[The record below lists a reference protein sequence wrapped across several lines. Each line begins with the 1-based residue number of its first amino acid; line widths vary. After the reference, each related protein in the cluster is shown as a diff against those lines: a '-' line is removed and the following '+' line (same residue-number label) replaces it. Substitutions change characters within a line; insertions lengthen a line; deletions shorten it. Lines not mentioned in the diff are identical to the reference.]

1 MVIRYRINEYMIRV
15 LNLFIEPYL
24 WYCFRMNG
32 MVNKNEMRGKI
43 RIAVFMASVYV
54 IVFPPFFYI
63 LGVVLLLF
71 ILYH

>member
-43 RIAVFMASVYV
+43 RIAVFMA
-54 IVFPPFFYI
+54 
-63 LGVVLLLF
+63 
-71 ILYH
+71 